1 MQKTTVSSK
10 QQPTVRGVFTI
21 TPCLWFDR
29 QAEDAAKFYVSLFPD
44 SHIDK
49 VVKSPAD
56 FPSGKK
62 GDALVVDFTLM
73 GRKFSGL
80 NGGPYFKLNEAVSF
94 IIPCEDQAEVDRY
107 WKALSAVPRARKR
120 GLGKGRPRPPG
131 GNLPANLE
139 PPPAHPAPAPAGRG
153 GEGP

>member
-49 VVKSPAD
+49 VVKAPAD

-62 GDALVVDFTLM
+62 GDVLVVDFTLT

-94 IIPCEDQAEVDRY
+94 IIPCENQAEVDRY
-107 WKALSAVPRARKR
+107 WKALSAGPQSGQW
-120 GLGKGRPRPPG
+120 GLGKGPYRLS
-131 GNLPANLE
+131 LPILSKMLD
-139 PPPAHPAPAPAGRG
+139 PPPADPGRAQVRR
-153 GEGP
+153 

>member
-1 MQKTTVSSK
+1 MQKTTASSK

-73 GRKFSGL
+73 GRKFSGI

-94 IIPCEDQAEVDRY
+94 IIPCENQAEGDRY
-107 WKALSAVPRARKR
+107 WKALSAGPEGGQCGWGKDRLGPSGESVPTVVN
-120 GLGKGRPRPPG
+120 PRPADPG
-131 GNLPANLE
+131 RGK
-139 PPPAHPAPAPAGRG
+139 AGRAMG
-153 GEGP
+153 

>member
-10 QQPTVRGVFTI
+10 QQPTVRGVSTI

-107 WKALSAVPRARKR
+107 WKALSAGPPAEQC
-120 GLGKGRPRPPG
+120 GWGKGRYRLSWPNVPAKLEP
-131 GNLPANLE
+131 LPA
-139 PPPAHPAPAPAGRG
+139 H
-153 GEGP
+153 

>member
-49 VVKSPAD
+49 VVKAPAD

-62 GDALVVDFTLM
+62 GNVLVVDFTLT

-94 IIPCEDQAEVDRY
+94 IIPCENQAEGDRY
-107 WKALSAVPRARKR
+107 WKALSAGPRAEKGGWGQDRH
-120 GLGKGRPRPPG
+120 GLSWQILAKMVKPLLSDPDPG
-131 GNLPANLE
+131 NA
-139 PPPAHPAPAPAGRG
+139 
-153 GEGP
+153 